1 MECDPSKRQFAYTI
15 LKKNR
20 HSISFNIQVWCR
32 LPGTAPLL
40 KRTAVT
46 IMEKNIK
53 RANMEK
59 RAQQCWLESL
69 TTADLIYLKMMMT
82 GQIQPDEN
90 DETQMRLKNSYIE
103 ALEQ

>member
-1 MECDPSKRQFAYTI
+1 
-15 LKKNR
+15 
-20 HSISFNIQVWCR
+20 
-32 LPGTAPLL
+32 
-40 KRTAVT
+40 
-46 IMEKNIK
+46 
-53 RANMEK
+53 MEK